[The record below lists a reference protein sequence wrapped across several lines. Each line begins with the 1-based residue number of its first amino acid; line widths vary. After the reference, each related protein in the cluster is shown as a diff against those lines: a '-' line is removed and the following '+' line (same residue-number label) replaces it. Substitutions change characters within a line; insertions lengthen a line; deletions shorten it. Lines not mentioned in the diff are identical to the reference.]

1 MSDGGMVIV
10 GGGMAGARAAVVL
23 RDGGWQ
29 GSITL
34 IGEER
39 LLPYDRP
46 PLSKAAITDAEEAE
60 PIVLLDAAT
69 MQSLEVTW
77 LAGTRAE
84 RIDRA
89 AKQVML
95 ADGRSVAY
103 DKLLLATGAM
113 ARKLPMPGAERA
125 LMLRTFADMQALRQ
139 SFRPGVNVA
148 IIGGGFIGL
157 ELATS
162 AVKRGCTVTVIEALP
177 RILLRAVPEEI
188 AAVVA
193 KAHADHG
200 VRIITNAQI
209 EFIGGDSVMLKDG
222 TAVKADILVAGI
234 GAAPSLALAEASG
247 LAVDN
252 GIVGDQSLRTS
263 DPDIFAAG
271 DCVSFP
277 HITFG
282 GKRMRLESWRAAQDQ
297 AGVAAEN
304 MMGGN
309 KAYDAIPWF
318 WSDQFDLSLQIAGLP
333 AEGVSTVRRALK
345 DDAFILMYLAADGRL
360 VGASGI
366 GIGNTVARDIRLAE
380 MLITKQAKPDPAM
393 LADPAVQLKGL
404 LKG

>member
-1 MSDGGMVIV
+1 MVIV
-10 GGGMAGARAAVVL
+10 GGGKAGARAAVVL

-29 GSITL
+29 GAITL
-34 IGEER
+34 IGEEK
-39 LLPYDRP
+39 LPPYDRP
-46 PLSKAAITDAEEAE
+46 PLSKAAITDVEEAE
-60 PIVLLDAAT
+60 PILLLDEAA
-69 MQSLEVTW
+69 MQSLNVTW
-77 LAGTRAE
+77 LGGTRAE

-103 DKLLLATGAM
+103 GKLLLATGAM
-113 ARKLPMPGAERA
+113 ARKLPLAGAERA
-125 LMLRTFADMQALRQ
+125 LMLRTFADMQALRRA
-139 SFRPGVNVA
+139 FRPGVNVA

-188 AAVVA
+188 AAVAA

-209 EFIGGDSVMLKDG
+209 ERISGDSVMLKDG
-222 TAVKADILVAGI
+222 TDVKADILVAGI
-234 GAAPSLALAEASG
+234 GAAPSLVLAEASG
-247 LAVDN
+247 LALDN
-252 GIVGDQSLRTS
+252 GIACDAQLRTS
-263 DPDIFAAG
+263 DPDIYAAG

-277 HITFG
+277 HATFG
-282 GKRMRLESWRAAQDQ
+282 GGRMRLEAWRAAQDQ
-297 AGVAAEN
+297 AAVAAEN
-304 MMGGN
+304 MMGGE
-309 KAYDAIPWF
+309 KVYDAIPWF

-333 AEGVSTVRRALK
+333 AAGATTVRRPLK
-345 DDAFILMYLAADGRL
+345 DEAFILMYLAADGRL

-366 GIGNTVARDIRLAE
+366 GVGNTVARDIRLAE
-380 MLITKQAKPDPAM
+380 MLIAKQAKPDPAA
-393 LADPAVQLKGL
+393 LADPAVQLKAL